1 MHSLGNY
8 TTFTFPATYVY
19 MLIPA
24 VCALVYSI
32 ILFFDPS
39 PSYPAWKPCKTFLGS
54 IACFTASLFLAALLP
69 VLPGAD
75 IMTAPE
81 SAMTCTWRDY
91 MSWRIIYNNPEAFPW
106 VDKMDAA
113 CQQLR
118 AADAM
123 CWILFIGW
131 MSTLVTY
138 IQRARRTKIIRQDEK
153 TEDCIGSDR

>member
-1 MHSLGNY
+1 
-8 TTFTFPATYVY
+8 

-32 ILFFDPS
+32 ILFCDPS

-54 IACFTASLFLAALLP
+54 IGCFTAALFLAALLP

-106 VDKMDAA
+106 VVKMDAA

-138 IQRARRTKIIRQDEK
+138 VQRARRTKIVRQDIVDEK
-153 TEDCIGSDR
+153 TEDSSGRIGS